1 MGGWH
6 TAALPHCSST
16 IFIHTHLGLT
26 LLEWTLMTI
35 SPRGLGTGAGTSLM
49 ETQVNG
55 EAQPP
60 VVVRMARMLAAPA
73 DVARRRRRDAVAGSM
88 VKRARVCLRLY
99 ACSRNRPKRNP

>member
-1 MGGWH
+1 MGRLAKLLLFH
-6 TAALPHCSST
+6 TARP